1 MVQYDTIRR
10 FNRFADE
17 LLEELEGVELTR
29 PEDNELVAR
38 LTEEVSGRLYDVR
51 VKLHA
56 IIKLEEQD
64 FDEQDSKRRYAM
76 YAL

>member
-1 MVQYDTIRR
+1 MLDDTVRQ

-17 LLEELEGVELTR
+17 LLEQLESVELTR
-29 PEDNELVAR
+29 PEDNALVAR
-38 LTEEVSGRLYDVR
+38 LTEEVSGLLYDVE
-51 VKLHA
+51 VKVHA

-64 FDEQDSKRRYAM
+64 WNEQDSKRRYAM